1 MANDPESRYEEFADE
16 EISADNV
23 IEETELSTLEKL
35 VEQFG
40 KKVLST
46 STRLGEATAI
56 VDAKSLVKVMT
67 WLRDEA
73 DFVLLSDLTAH
84 DSYGNGGKLR
94 FFVVY
99 QLTNLDLPERLRI
112 KVGLPEKK
120 PVVESVVSL
129 WPGANFLE
137 REVYDLLG
145 IQFKKHPNLKRILMP
160 LEWEGHPLRKDYPE
174 VYEEVQFTH
183 NAAEI
188 AARKPFARR

>member
-1 MANDPESRYEEFADE
+1 MSRYDGYADE
-16 EISADNV
+16 EEAAVDILD
-23 IEETELSTLEKL
+23 EKELTTLEIL
-35 VEQFG
+35 VEQFCQ
-40 KKVLST
+40 KIIST
-46 STRLGEATAI
+46 SMRLGEATAVVEAKAI
-56 VDAKSLVKVMT
+56 VEVMR

-73 DFVLLSDLTAH
+73 AFALLSALTAY
-84 DSYGNGGKLR
+84 DSHGQEPR

-99 QLTNLDLPERLRI
+99 QLTNLDEPEQLRI

-120 PVVESVVSL
+120 PSIESMTSL

-137 REVYDLLG
+137 REVYDLFG
-145 IQFKKHPNLKRILMP
+145 IEFKNHPYLKRILMP
-160 LEWEGHPLRKDYPE
+160 EEWEGHPLRKDYPE

>member
-1 MANDPESRYEEFADE
+1 MANQAESRYDEFADE
-16 EISADNV
+16 EMTADEA
-23 IEETELSTLEKL
+23 IEVRELTTLERL

-46 STRLGEATAI
+46 STRLGEATAT
-56 VDAKSLVKVMT
+56 VEAKSIVEIMT

-73 DFVLLSDLTAH
+73 GFVLLSDLTAH
-84 DSYGNGGKLR
+84 DCLGEKLR
-94 FFVVY
+94 FSVIY
-99 QLTNLDLPERLRI
+99 QLTNMEEPERLRI
-112 KVGLPEKK
+112 KAGVTEKK
-120 PVVESVVSL
+120 PVIESVTSV
-129 WPGANFLE
+129 WAGANYLE
-137 REVYDLLG
+137 REVYDLFG
-145 IQFKKHPNLKRILMP
+145 IEFKKHPNLKRILMP

>member
-1 MANDPESRYEEFADE
+1 MANDAGSRYEDAQFAEEEMAADE
-16 EISADNV
+16 AIQERNL
-23 IEETELSTLEKL
+23 TTLERL

-46 STRLGEATAI
+46 GARLGEATAI
-56 VDAKSLVKVMT
+56 VDAKSLGKVMT

-73 DFVLLSDLTAH
+73 GFVLLSDLTAH
-84 DSYGNGGKLR
+84 DSHGSKPR

-99 QLTNLDLPERLRI
+99 QLTNMDEPERLRI
-112 KVGLPEKK
+112 KVGLSEKK
-120 PVVESVVSL
+120 PTVESVVSI
-129 WPGANFLE
+129 WRGADYLE
-137 REVYDLLG
+137 REIYDLFG
-145 IQFKKHPNLKRILMP
+145 IQFKNHPNLKRILMP
-160 LEWEGHPLRKDYPE
+160 DEWEGHPLRKDYPD